1 MHFIVLA
8 TKLVYQHDKKTPSAG
23 FSTKAGFLRST
34 AVRRACEKALV
45 FEFRLTAPFP
55 GSTAFYNIGE
65 VIEIPSVGENFQ
77 AKYFSSKVVGSLFCS
92 V

>member
-23 FSTKAGFLRST
+23 FSTKTGFLRST

-45 FEFRLTAPFP
+45 FEFRLTAPSP
-55 GSTAFYNIGE
+55 GSAAFYSIGE
-65 VIEIPSVGENFQ
+65 VIEIPAVGENFQ
-77 AKYFSSKVVGSLFCS
+77 AKYLSSKVVGSLFCS